1 MSGEFVRYED
11 NEAVRRV
18 AKRWARAARQA
29 NAELRLAGA
38 PKAMLSNESNTM
50 SELSLAPHWN
60 YNLFV
65 YRDAT
70 ILSASLG
77 KTEDPEWGRSV
88 NVMVVH
94 TKVHERG
101 KGLAVDAYRALF
113 RWAEDNGYGHL
124 VTTSGSYEGW
134 RTHRRLGM
142 TPWAVNGAG
151 QIVFVAPVGGGSP
164 RRPPPRARRMGA
176 RQPMTWSEQVEALT
190 DPDGP
195 YRVRR
200 QDLPDEGWP
209 P

>member
-1 MSGEFVRYED
+1 MSGELVRYED
-11 NEAVRRV
+11 NETVKRV
-18 AKRWARAARQA
+18 IKEWASANRQA
-29 NAELRLAGA
+29 REALRLAGA
-38 PKAMLSNESNTM
+38 PKATLRNESNTM

-65 YRDAT
+65 YRGAA

-77 KTEDPEWGRSV
+77 KTEDPEWGRGV

-94 TKVHERG
+94 TKMHERG
-101 KGLAVDAYRALF
+101 KGLAVDAYRSLL
-113 RWAEDNGYGHL
+113 RWSEDNGYGHL
-124 VTTSGSYEGW
+124 VTTSGSYGGW

-142 TPWAVNGAG
+142 TPWGVNGSG
-151 QIVFVAPVGGGSP
+151 QMVFVAPLGGGSP

-176 RQPMTWSEQVEALT
+176 RRPMTWREQVEALT

-200 QDLPDEGWP
+200 QDLPDDGEP
-209 P
+209 L